1 MTIALLCHPQNGVL
15 LLTPEKSPLPL
26 GWWRQNF
33 DNCAPLPSSPFFS
46 CCVYTQSIRFKM
58 WPCSSCAL
66 ASCVFLLYVQKNL
79 PGKLI
84 FSNSG
89 HIFRCLN
96 KLVTK
101 FLALISRGK
110 RDGRGG
116 NGKARQG
123 KKAKCGLWRIHKV
136 ILILNFYLRWQK
148 CLLASRKVGKD
159 PCKEY

>member
-1 MTIALLCHPQNGVL
+1 
-15 LLTPEKSPLPL
+15 
-26 GWWRQNF
+26 
-33 DNCAPLPSSPFFS
+33 
-46 CCVYTQSIRFKM
+46 M

-110 RDGRGG
+110 RRAGEGTAKQ
-116 NGKARQG
+116 GKAKRQN
-123 KKAKCGLWRIHKV
+123 V
-136 ILILNFYLRWQK
+136 
-148 CLLASRKVGKD
+148 ASE
-159 PCKEY
+159 EYTKLF